1 MNKWLILSCIILL
14 LVGAIVVYESSL
26 TRFEQGRL
34 VGFEQGKKAGHEECV
49 KQKAKPEPTTKPLAF
64 TRPVNPGGLP

>member
-34 VGFEQGKKAGHEECV
+34 VGFEQGKKAGYEECAK
-49 KQKAKPEPTTKPLAF
+49 KQKPCLASHH
-64 TRPVNPGGLP
+64 RPGIALP